1 MARGRLPERT
11 DAPQSQAALAQ
22 RQRET
27 VTPEDLLLTAKDAS
41 KKILFVGECTHLFT
55 AAAAKL
61 VTQKL
66 PGLELN
72 WTSTELCWPSGLEV
86 ELKRT
91 VEWLRSCGVTVANGV
106 DATRLPSYSPKAL
119 AAAIWVMPFP
129 RGAKSRSTSST
140 VKDAIQGLIQ
150 GLCGASPH
158 FWTWQRAVAR

>member
-1 MARGRLPERT
+1 MQRFRALHSCNQLCKKLELSPLTALAPPPVRHISGISRRQDIRASAPAVPPAQMARGRLPERT

-91 VEWLRSCGVTVANGV
+91 VEWLRRPVG
-106 DATRLPSYSPKAL
+106 
-119 AAAIWVMPFP
+119 
-129 RGAKSRSTSST
+129 
-140 VKDAIQGLIQ
+140 
-150 GLCGASPH
+150 
-158 FWTWQRAVAR
+158 